1 MMATIEI
8 LPREVLLQ
16 IFSLLPY
23 SDLVSIGRTCKH
35 WHSLG
40 KDYDLLQMIVKRE
53 FSWCDGDYYPT
64 RREIG
69 YAVFLENS
77 GHLPQQILT
86 SLAARITEHWN
97 PTTESEMESW
107 SSVAIPS
114 LPQLACA
121 GALASQGYISRVKV
135 LTLLNVN
142 ISSVPAEDMASLVRC
157 VSNRVRICSVRG
169 DLTPVLSSV
178 NCKEHIGWDGG
189 LHMSSV
195 TLNTD
200 DTQSLVTAMV
210 RGVKVV
216 RMNGRVT
223 LDMETLA
230 KYDGKGECRM
240 VRMYYD
246 TRERYGDQVKA
257 WARRIKWRMI
267 EDDGYL
273 DYEDDDFISIY
284 G

>member
-23 SDLVSIGRTCKH
+23 SDLVSIWRTCKH

-77 GHLPQQILT
+77 GHLPQQILS
-86 SLAARITEHWN
+86 SLAARITEQWN
-97 PTTESEMESW
+97 PTEFEMQCYRY
-107 SSVAIPS
+107 ATPS

-135 LTLLNVN
+135 LILANLD
-142 ISSVPAEDMASLVRC
+142 ISSVAAEDMASLVRC
-157 VSNRVRICSVRG
+157 VSNRVRIVNVRG

-178 NCKEHIGWDGG
+178 NCKDHIGWDGG
-189 LHMSSV
+189 LQMSSV

-230 KYDGKGECRM
+230 KYDGKGEYRM

-246 TRERYGDQVKA
+246 TRGRYGDQVKA
-257 WARRIKWRMI
+257 WARMIKWRMI

-284 G
+284 D